1 MWLTAAYAGGVAAMG
16 LVIWAAF
23 TGRMPVFFIDGQGG
37 TLLRSLVV
45 STAVAFFVLTAGL
58 LWQTNRRRA
67 SPFLYW
73 YALGLVLLAAG
84 LTGSMVIAVKD
95 SPLQWV
101 TRFTQVFATVYMCVA
116 VLASAREGSAKG
128 IPLAAVEEA
137 WRENE
142 FLAGLRQQTLLGW
155 VLRYGLAVVAVAAA
169 FGSAAGADGV
179 GRPRIAHLHHVLSGG
194 DGGGVAGRLRAG
206 AAGHRIGGA

>member
-1 MWLTAAYAGGVAAMG
+1 MWLKATYAGGVAAMG
-16 LVIWAAF
+16 LVIWATF

-45 STAVAFFVLTAGL
+45 STAVALFVLTAGL
-58 LWQTNRRRA
+58 LWQTNRRTA

-101 TRFTQVFATVYMCVA
+101 TRFTQVVGTVYMCVA
-116 VLASAREGSAKG
+116 VLAAARRKQCQGNSAGGGGGSLAREHVSGE
-128 IPLAAVEEA
+128 PLQEE
-137 WRENE
+137 
-142 FLAGLRQQTLLGW
+142 LDCPCDCL
-155 VLRYGLAVVAVAAA
+155 YGCVRVSL
-169 FGSAAGADGV
+169 
-179 GRPRIAHLHHVLSGG
+179 
-194 DGGGVAGRLRAG
+194 
-206 AAGHRIGGA
+206 